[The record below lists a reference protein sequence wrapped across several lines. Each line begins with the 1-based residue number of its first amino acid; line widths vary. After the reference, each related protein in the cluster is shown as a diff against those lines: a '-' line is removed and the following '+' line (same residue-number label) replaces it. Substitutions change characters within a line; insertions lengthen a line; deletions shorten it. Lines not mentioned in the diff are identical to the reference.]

1 MAVVNSLQEDDDARQ
16 KSPEFF
22 FFLAPP
28 LSQCFWGQG
37 GIGGVGLKQYDI
49 IYNVGTGEENDK
61 SDFWLLQ
68 NRVTNFEN
76 EISKKDTIIDY
87 LTSQLF
93 ASKIISYSDKKN
105 LHRMTIMMTLMIK
118 EHPVP
123 GVVRKEI
130 ISKNWLLLETHH
142 LMGLMNV
149 ECLFR
154 NWSSSLPIS
163 KFLDI
168 WFSSTGNVHLI
179 IQVC

>member
-1 MAVVNSLQEDDDARQ
+1 M
-16 KSPEFF
+16 
-22 FFLAPP
+22 
-28 LSQCFWGQG
+28 
-37 GIGGVGLKQYDI
+37 KQYNI
-49 IYNVGTGEENDK
+49 IYNVGTGEENGK

-87 LTSQLF
+87 LFSQLF

-105 LHRMTIMMTLMIK
+105 LHRDDDNDDTNEKRMPHARGSKDRNNKQKL
-118 EHPVP
+118 
-123 GVVRKEI
+123 VVTGD
-130 ISKNWLLLETHH
+130 SSL
-142 LMGLMNV
+142 NV

-154 NWSSSLPIS
+154 NWSTSLPIS